1 MVVVFF
7 GILRHLSLAI
17 RLWFN
22 MRDTSNDGMEC
33 VDYTLSL
40 YILYMFANYSIVYY
54 IYINYDILSC
64 IYLYRFVTLLYPN
77 LLSNFSYQERLSK
90 TQNNDSD
97 LEKGLWPRKS
107 EVLTSWGPHQ
117 SCNCCFAPLKLNME
131 AFKSNGNI
139 ICISMWWFQFFL
151 CSPLPGEM
159 IQFDEHTFQVG
170 WNHQLDIHAYYL

>member
-1 MVVVFF
+1 M
-7 GILRHLSLAI
+7 SLAI

-97 LEKGLWPRKS
+97 LEKGL
-107 EVLTSWGPHQ
+107 
-117 SCNCCFAPLKLNME
+117 
-131 AFKSNGNI
+131 
-139 ICISMWWFQFFL
+139 
-151 CSPLPGEM
+151 
-159 IQFDEHTFQVG
+159 
-170 WNHQLDIHAYYL
+170 